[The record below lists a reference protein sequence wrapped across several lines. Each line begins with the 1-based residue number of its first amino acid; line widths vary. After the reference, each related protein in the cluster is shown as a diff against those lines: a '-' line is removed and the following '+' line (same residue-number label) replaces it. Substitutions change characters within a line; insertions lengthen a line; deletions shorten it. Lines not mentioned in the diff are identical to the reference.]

1 MNPLALLQGSQMP
14 ALCLMSGALGSIIGS
29 LLGVVAERIP
39 PLVKEEEGAGNLLF
53 PASHCPVC
61 SHRLSWW
68 ENIPVLSWCALRGR
82 CRCCNAAIP
91 ARLLFLELSSA
102 FFFALTAAFAPSLAG
117 LLALWVLWCGL
128 LPLATIDAKHMLL
141 PDCLTQPLLW
151 AGLLYHALSHTL
163 PLTDALYGAIAGYLS
178 LWLIYWGFRL
188 TTGREGLGYGDFKL
202 LAALGAWCGWQ
213 ALPSL
218 LLAAALSGIALYFLF
233 YKAVKENSVIPFG
246 PMLSLA
252 GLTIFILQILQ
263 FTF

>member
-1 MNPLALLQGSQMP
+1 MNPLTLLQGSQMP

-29 LLGVVAERIP
+29 FLGVVAERIP
-39 PLVKEEEGAGNLLF
+39 PLVKEEEGRVICCF
-53 PASHCPVC
+53 RPPT
-61 SHRLSWW
+61 
-68 ENIPVLSWCALRGR
+68 VLSVLIASPGGRTFLFSAGAPCVVAAAAVTQRYRRGCYSLN
-82 CRCCNAAIP
+82 CR
-91 ARLLFLELSSA
+91 ARS
-102 FFFALTAAFAPSLAG
+102 FALTAAFAPSLAG

-163 PLTDALYGAIAGYLS
+163 PLTDALYGAAAGYLS
-178 LWLIYWGFRL
+178 LWLIYWAFRL

-218 LLAAALSGIALYFLF
+218 LLAAALSGIALYFL
-233 YKAVKENSVIPFG
+233 
-246 PMLSLA
+246 L
-252 GLTIFILQILQ
+252 
-263 FTF
+263 

>member
-29 LLGVVAERIP
+29 FLGVVAERIP

>member
-1 MNPLALLQGSQMP
+1 MNPLTLLQGSQMA

-29 LLGVVAERIP
+29 FLGVVADRIP

-91 ARLLFLELSSA
+91 VRLLFLELSSA

-151 AGLLYHALSHTL
+151 AGLLYHALSLTL

-252 GLTIFILQILQ
+252 GLTIFILQTLQ

>member
-1 MNPLALLQGSQMP
+1 MNPLTLLQGSQMA

-29 LLGVVAERIP
+29 FLGVVADRIP

-91 ARLLFLELSSA
+91 VRLLFLELSSA

-151 AGLLYHALSHTL
+151 AGLLYHALSLTL

-252 GLTIFILQILQ
+252 GLVIFILQTLQ
-263 FTF
+263 LTF

>member
-1 MNPLALLQGSQMP
+1 MNPLTLLQGSQMP

-29 LLGVVAERIP
+29 FLGVVAERIP

-141 PDCLTQPLLW
+141 PDCLSQPLLW